1 MIISPSTRIQLRKS
15 QSSSVLGTE
24 TIVLNYDLGNYYEL
38 NEMGS
43 FIWSLLQA
51 NEMSTVMEIKERM
64 LAEFDVEESVCQEE
78 LVSFLE
84 NLFHEKLI
92 ETTA

>member
-78 LVSFLE
+78 LMSFLE
-84 NLFHEKLI
+84 NLLHEKLI

>member
-1 MIISPSTRIQLRKS
+1 MIISPSTRIRLRKS

-78 LVSFLE
+78 LMSFLE
-84 NLFHEKLI
+84 NLLHEKLI

>member
-51 NEMSTVMEIKERM
+51 NEISTVMEIKERM

-78 LVSFLE
+78 LMSFLE

>member
-1 MIISPSTRIQLRKS
+1 MIISPITRIQLRKS

-51 NEMSTVMEIKERM
+51 NEVSTVMEIKERM

-78 LVSFLE
+78 LMSFLE

>member
-1 MIISPSTRIQLRKS
+1 MIISPSTRIQLKKS

-24 TIVLNYDLGNYYEL
+24 TIVLNYELGNYYEL

-51 NEMSTVMEIKERM
+51 NEVSTVMEIKERM

-78 LVSFLE
+78 LMSFLE

>member
-51 NEMSTVMEIKERM
+51 NEMSTVMEIRERM

-78 LVSFLE
+78 LMSFLE

>member
-1 MIISPSTRIQLRKS
+1 MIISPSTRIQLKKS

-43 FIWSLLQA
+43 FIWSLLQT

-64 LAEFDVEESVCQEE
+64 LAEFAVEESVCQEE
-78 LVSFLE
+78 LMSFLE
-84 NLFHEKLI
+84 NLLHEKLI

>member
-1 MIISPSTRIQLRKS
+1 MNITSGTRIQVRKS

-38 NEMGS
+38 NDMGS
-43 FIWSLLQA
+43 FIWSLLRVDESISVTA
-51 NEMSTVMEIKERM
+51 IKERM
-64 LAEFDVEESVCQEE
+64 LAEFEVDELVCQQE
-78 LVSFLE
+78 LMSFLE
-84 NLFHEKLI
+84 DLLHEKLI